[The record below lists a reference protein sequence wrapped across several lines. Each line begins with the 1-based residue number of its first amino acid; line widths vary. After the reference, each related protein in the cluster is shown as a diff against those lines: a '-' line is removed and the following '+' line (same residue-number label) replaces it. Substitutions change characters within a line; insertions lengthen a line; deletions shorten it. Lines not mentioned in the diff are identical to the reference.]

1 MKTWQWIL
9 LIVNAAAFAAFGI
22 DKLLAK
28 RGMRRIPEKVLFL
41 LAALGG
47 TPGAI
52 AGMRLFHHKTK
63 HRSFTLGLPAILLFQ
78 ISLVAALFFWYHKG
92 RG

>member
-9 LIVNAAAFAAFGI
+9 LTLNAAAFAAFGI

-28 RGMRRIPEKVLFL
+28 AGRRRIPEKALFL

-52 AGMRLFHHKTK
+52 AGMRLFHHKTR
-63 HRSFTLGLPAILLFQ
+63 HRSFTLGLPAILFLQ
-78 ISLVAALFFWYHKG
+78 LALVGAMFFWYHKG